1 MGFVV
6 LDADGLTYSASDDAG
21 GFAERG
27 AAGSLQP
34 SRPMCNFCVLG
45 ADGSVALRAWC
56 GACAGSDDA
65 LPNTGEVLPAS
76 DFDEH
81 VDDVMPFSFLSF
93 FELD

>member
-1 MGFVV
+1 MP
-6 LDADGLTYSASDDAG
+6 DADGLPCSASDDAG

-27 AAGSLQP
+27 AAGSLRP
-34 SRPMCNFCVLG
+34 FRPMCNFYVPG
-45 ADGSVALRAWC
+45 AGGSVALRAWC

-76 DFDEH
+76 GSDVH